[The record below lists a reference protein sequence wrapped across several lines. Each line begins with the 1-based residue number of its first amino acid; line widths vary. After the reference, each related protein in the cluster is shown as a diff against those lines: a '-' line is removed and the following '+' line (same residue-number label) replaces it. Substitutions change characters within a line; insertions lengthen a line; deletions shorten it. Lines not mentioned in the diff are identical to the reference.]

1 MIDPKKI
8 NEIVQNVMNSLP
20 PGLKNLPKDVEQN
33 VKSALH
39 ASFSKFDL
47 VTREEFDTQTAVLH
61 RTRAKLEELEKK
73 LQELEKKQ
81 SSTD

>member
-33 VKSALH
+33 VKSALQS
-39 ASFSKFDL
+39 SFTKLDL
-47 VTREEFDTQTAVLH
+47 VTREEFDAQTAVLH
-61 RTRAKLEELEKK
+61 RTRAKLEELERK
-73 LQELEKKQ
+73 LEELEKNK
-81 SSTD
+81 SNVD